1 MENEMIISNNE
12 IMGIPENSL
21 LIPDD
26 LYEIV
31 NIRDIF
37 NHQQS
42 AADVVLRKV
51 TDVVTDSSIGE
62 TIKKGMKKDFRYVV
76 NMTDEMKQAIDSGAI
91 KLDQNKAGEIFAQIR
106 DATGQFGDKIPI
118 SKEMIAAGINPME
131 ISHALQMKAL
141 QRKLD
146 EMMNVLDEIGQDV
159 AEVIQGQQNDRIG
172 LYNSGLCLYLESR
185 NIQDPSLRSLI
196 VAQALKTLS
205 DGNEQIKQEMRSSI
219 QYLLE
224 GRYKKNKGKSSEDI
238 QEKMANINKCFDIV
252 HRSYLLKSSIYSERN
267 EIQAMLSAL
276 DQYGKFLKHEIIPIA
291 PKLTE
296 FDKNDVL
303 LQDGR
308 WDTRAKL
315 FDSISTVRQQI
326 AGTQTYYIGI
336 EGEQNG
342 KRQEIQRLP
351 EF

>member
-1 MENEMIISNNE
+1 MGNEMIIGNNE
-12 IMGIPENSL
+12 IMGIPDNSL
-21 LIPDD
+21 MIPDD
-26 LYEIV
+26 LYEV
-31 NIRDIF
+31 VSIRDIF

-42 AADVVLRKV
+42 AADIVLSKV
-51 TDVVTDSSIGE
+51 TDVITDAAAGE
-62 TIKKGMKKDFRYVV
+62 TIKKGMKKDVRYVV
-76 NMTDEMKQAIDSGAI
+76 NMSDEMKQAIDSGAI
-91 KLDQNKAGEIFAQIR
+91 KLDQNKAGELFAQIR
-106 DATGQFGDKIPI
+106 EGSGTYGKKIPI
-118 SKEMIAAGINPME
+118 TKELIAAGINPMD
-131 ISHALQMKAL
+131 ISQALQMKAL
-141 QRKLD
+141 QRKMD
-146 EMMNVLDEIGQDV
+146 EMMDVLDEIGQDV

-185 NIQDPSLRSLI
+185 NIQDPVLQSLV

-205 DGNEQIKQEMRSSI
+205 DGNEQIKQEMRTSI

-238 QEKMANINKCFDIV
+238 QEKMANINKCFDII
-252 HRSYLLKSSIYSERN
+252 HRSYLLKTSIYSERN
-267 EIQAMLSAL
+267 ETQAMLSAL

-315 FDSISTVRQQI
+315 FDSISMVKQQI
-326 AGTQTYYIGI
+326 SGPQTYYIGI
-336 EGEQNG
+336 EGE
-342 KRQEIQRLP
+342 
-351 EF
+351 